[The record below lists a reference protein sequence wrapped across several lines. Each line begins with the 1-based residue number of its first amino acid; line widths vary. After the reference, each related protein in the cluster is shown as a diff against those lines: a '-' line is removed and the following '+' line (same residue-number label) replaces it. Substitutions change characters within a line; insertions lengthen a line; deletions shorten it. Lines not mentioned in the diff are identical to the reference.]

1 MSMRGSEGNNSP
13 FDDQSVDGPV
23 YQEQAMP
30 RMGDPKVVLVVED
43 DDGMREAIENLLG
56 VAGFSTLLYES
67 AESMLAEDACE
78 HPLCVISDLNLP
90 AMSGLDLLTELQ
102 RRSRHVP
109 FIIITAY
116 DSESTRQEAARR
128 GAIAYLPKPF
138 PSIALLTAIESIAAR
153 AMQQ

>member
-1 MSMRGSEGNNSP
+1 
-13 FDDQSVDGPV
+13 
-23 YQEQAMP
+23 MP

-43 DDGMREAIENLLG
+43 DDGMREAIEILLG
-56 VAGFSTLLYES
+56 VAGFSTAAYES
-67 AESMLAEDACE
+67 AETMLAEDTCE
-78 HPLCVISDLNLP
+78 RPLCIISDLNLP
-90 AMSGLDLLTELQ
+90 AMSGLDLLTELH

-138 PSIALLTAIESIAAR
+138 PSLALLTAIKTIAAR
-153 AMQQ
+153 VMPE